1 MGKAF
6 IQSEKKLIGR
16 KEESSASHSKSPDVK
31 RRKRSKM
38 TIVRTFELSRF
49 SDEVLSEAYGR
60 LLPIDCIVVSRLGN
74 SAEPQERSGSGM
86 AESILL

>member
-1 MGKAF
+1 
-6 IQSEKKLIGR
+6 
-16 KEESSASHSKSPDVK
+16 
-31 RRKRSKM
+31 M

-49 SDEVLSEAYGR
+49 SDEVLSEAYDR